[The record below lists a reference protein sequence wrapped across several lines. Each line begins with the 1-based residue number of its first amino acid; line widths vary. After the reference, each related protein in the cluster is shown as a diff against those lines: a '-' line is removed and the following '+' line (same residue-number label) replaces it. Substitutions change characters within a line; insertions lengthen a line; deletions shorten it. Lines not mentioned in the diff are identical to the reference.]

1 MNALKSTLIWLAIA
15 FLILIWL
22 PLLTIIRLFD
32 RDPAH
37 YATGRMFRR
46 LGAAMSRVNPFW
58 QINIEGDIPANM
70 RLPYVVVSNH
80 QSLGDIPLLSRLPWE
95 MKWVAKAELFR
106 IPIVG
111 WMMRLASDIPVDRGN
126 PASRA
131 SVLIRARKV
140 LDNKCSVMF
149 FPEGT
154 RSKDGNL
161 RPFQPGAFRLAI
173 ESGIPILPIALD
185 GTMKAIPK
193 HGWKFGDRILAR
205 VQILPP
211 IDVSTYSAENA
222 QTLAETVRDLINARI
237 FEWRSATS
245 PPQTPATL
253 ASGHA
258 EPLGE
263 RKS

>member
-1 MNALKSTLIWLAIA
+1 MNTARSVLIWLAIA
-15 FLILIWL
+15 LLILIWL
-22 PLLTIIRLFD
+22 PLLAVIRLFD

-37 YATGRMFRR
+37 YTTGRMFRR
-46 LGAAMSRVNPFW
+46 LGAAISRVNPFW
-58 QINIEGDIPANM
+58 QIKIQGAIPEDM
-70 RLPYVVVSNH
+70 RRPYVVVSNH

-95 MKWVAKAELFR
+95 MKWVAKAELFQ

-111 WMMRLASDIPVDRGN
+111 WMMRLANDIPVDRGN

-131 SVLIRARKV
+131 GVLIRARKV

-154 RSKDGNL
+154 RSKNGNL

-173 ESGIPILPIALD
+173 ESGTSILPIAID

-193 HGWKFGDRILAR
+193 HGWKFGDRILAQ

-211 IDVSTYSAENA
+211 IDVSGYSADDASALAEEVRNRINA
-222 QTLAETVRDLINARI
+222 QILD
-237 FEWRSATS
+237 WRS
-245 PPQTPATL
+245 
-253 ASGHA
+253 
-258 EPLGE
+258 
-263 RKS
+263 